1 MNKELE
7 EIVMEIKEKYGIN
20 GLKEPLL
27 SQQNIAYLMYRIK
40 GKIWHEIGKEIS
52 PEYHCDLA
60 GFADRLFDELPS
72 LSDTWLSSV
81 LTFNNECLKCI
92 NDKKIIEML
101 IDMLILRSV
110 YFELQ
115 KPF

>member
-1 MNKELE
+1 MSGELE
-7 EIVMEIKEKYGIN
+7 EIVKKVREKYKIN

-27 SQQNIAYLMYRIK
+27 SQQNIAFMMWRIK
-40 GKIWHEIGKEIS
+40 GLIWNAIGKEID
-52 PEYHCDLA
+52 PNLTCDLA
-60 GFADRLFDELPS
+60 KFADQLFDELPS
-72 LSDTWLSSV
+72 LSNTWLEGVVS
-81 LTFNNECLKCI
+81 FNAECLQYI

-110 YFELQ
+110 YYQLQ